1 MEEAHIGIHG
11 PYRMLGAKNLGTAD
25 TFVPGDTPMS
35 QLVILGIGDH
45 HASDRQD
52 EIIRTYALGSCI
64 ALMLHHPAQKL
75 AAMAH
80 VALPASRFGVH
91 RRKNNPG
98 YYADTAIAC
107 LIHSLQSLGLNT
119 AYGGNGLHAKLAG
132 GANVLE
138 KKFYDFEIGDRITQ
152 ELHQLLAKHRIPI
165 VASDTGGTISR
176 TVSME
181 TATGRVTVSSRA
193 RAPLYL

>member
-1 MEEAHIGIHG
+1 MG
-11 PYRMLGAKNLGTAD
+11 
-25 TFVPGDTPMS
+25 

-45 HASDRQD
+45 HVSDRQD

-64 ALMLHHPAQKL
+64 ALILYHPAKRL

-91 RRKNNPG
+91 QRQDKPG

-107 LIHSLQSLGLNT
+107 LLQSLNALGQN
-119 AYGGNGLHAKLAG
+119 AGYSGNGLQAKLVG

-138 KKFYDFEIGDRITQ
+138 KKFYDFDIGVRIAQ
-152 ELHQLLAKHRIPI
+152 ELHHLLNKQRIPI

-176 TVSME
+176 TVSLE

-193 RAPLYL
+193 RPPLSL